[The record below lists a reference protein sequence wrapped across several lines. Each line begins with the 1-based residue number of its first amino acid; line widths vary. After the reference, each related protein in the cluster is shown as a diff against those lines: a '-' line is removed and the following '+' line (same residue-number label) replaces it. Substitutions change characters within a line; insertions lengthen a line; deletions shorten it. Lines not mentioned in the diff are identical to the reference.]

1 MTKRVKG
8 LLVILSSPSGG
19 GKTTICEKILGR
31 HKNYVRSVSVT
42 TRKRRKGEKQGQD
55 YLFVTE
61 AEFQRKIRG
70 REFVEW
76 AWVHGHR
83 YGTPKRSV
91 ARAQEGGRV
100 AFFVLDVQGGLA
112 VKRLYPDSVLVFIL
126 PPSLRELKRR
136 LIRRGTENSQELKD
150 RLKTALKEIDFRSK
164 YDYVVIN
171 QSLRQTVKS
180 VEEIIRVEK
189 LKSSRFDHARWGGN
203 QGPTGKPTP

>member
-1 MTKRVKG
+1 MTKRTKG
-8 LLVILSSPSGG
+8 LLVVLSSPSGG

-31 HKNYVRSVSVT
+31 HKDYVRSVSVT

-61 AEFQRKIRG
+61 EEFKKKIRK

-83 YGTPKRSV
+83 YGTLRRS
-91 ARAQEGGRV
+91 ATEAQAGGKV
-100 AFFVLDVQGGLA
+100 AFFVLDVQGGMA
-112 VKRLYPDSVLVFIL
+112 MKKQYPDSVLIFIL
-126 PPSLRELKRR
+126 PPSLSELKRR
-136 LIRRGTENSQELKD
+136 LIRRGTESSQEVKD
-150 RLKTALKEIDFRSK
+150 RLQTALKEMDFRSK

-171 QSLRQTVKS
+171 RNLGQTVKS

-189 LKSSRFDHARWGGN
+189 LRSSRFDHARWSKDNG
-203 QGPTGKPTP
+203 QTETLES

>member
-1 MTKRVKG
+1 MTKRTKG
-8 LLVILSSPSGG
+8 LLVVLSSPSGG

-31 HKNYVRSVSVT
+31 HKDYVRSISVT

-61 AEFQRKIRG
+61 EEFKKKIRK

-83 YGTPKRSV
+83 YGTLRRS
-91 ARAQEGGRV
+91 ATEAQAGGKV
-100 AFFVLDVQGGLA
+100 AFFVLDVQGGMA
-112 VKRLYPDSVLVFIL
+112 MKKQYPDSVLIFIL
-126 PPSLRELKRR
+126 PPSLSELKRR
-136 LIRRGTENSQELKD
+136 LIRRGTESSQEVKD
-150 RLKTALKEIDFRSK
+150 RLQTALKEMDFRSK

-171 QSLRQTVKS
+171 RNLGQTVKS

-189 LKSSRFDHARWGGN
+189 LRSSRFDHARWSKDNG
-203 QGPTGKPTP
+203 QTETLES

>member
-1 MTKRVKG
+1 MTKRTKG
-8 LLVILSSPSGG
+8 LLVVLSSPSGG

-31 HKNYVRSVSVT
+31 HKDYVRSVSVT

-61 AEFQRKIRG
+61 EEFKKKIRR

-83 YGTPKRSV
+83 YGTLRRS
-91 ARAQEGGRV
+91 ATQAQEGGKV
-100 AFFVLDVQGGLA
+100 AFFVLDVQGGMA
-112 VKRLYPDSVLVFIL
+112 MKKQYPDSVLIFIL
-126 PPSLRELKRR
+126 PPSLSELKRR
-136 LIRRGTENSQELKD
+136 LIRRGTESSQEVKD
-150 RLKTALKEIDFRSK
+150 RLQTALKEMDFRSK

-171 QSLRQTVKS
+171 RNLGQTVKS

-189 LKSSRFDHARWGGN
+189 LRSSRFDHARWSKDNG
-203 QGPTGKPTP
+203 QTETLEC